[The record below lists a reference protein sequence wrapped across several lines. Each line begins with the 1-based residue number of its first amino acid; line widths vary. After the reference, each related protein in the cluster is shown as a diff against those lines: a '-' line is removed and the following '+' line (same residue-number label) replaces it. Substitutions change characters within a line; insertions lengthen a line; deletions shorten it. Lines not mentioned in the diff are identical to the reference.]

1 MEQLNLCIVTTSR
14 QILFNSEPLTLKYVC
29 PGLVEEGVKI
39 MNNVDKKET
48 SIKLMIL
55 RIRITINIRI
65 TSTTIIVVVIV
76 TVILMVKIVRAK
88 IAL

>member
-29 PGLVEEGVKI
+29 PGLVEGVKI

-65 TSTTIIVVVIV
+65 TSTTIIIVVIV
-76 TVILMVKIVRAK
+76 TVILMVKIVRLK